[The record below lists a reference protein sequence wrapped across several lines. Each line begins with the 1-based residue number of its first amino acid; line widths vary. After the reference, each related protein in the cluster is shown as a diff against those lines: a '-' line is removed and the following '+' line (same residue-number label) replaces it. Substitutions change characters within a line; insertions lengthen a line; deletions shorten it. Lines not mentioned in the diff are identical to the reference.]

1 MIGEFKVITL
11 CGSARFKDE
20 FRKQEQILSLKGYI
34 VLSPIFFDD
43 EIQTKLERTKLEMLK
58 LMHYRRIDLSDEIL
72 VINKNGYIGES
83 TKKEIDYARNHNKKV
98 RFLENYQ

>member
-34 VLSPIFFDD
+34 VLSPIFFDE

-58 LMHYRRIDLSDEIL
+58 LMHYKRIELADEIL
-72 VINKNGYIGES
+72 VINKYGYIGDS
-83 TKKEIDYARNHNKKV
+83 TKKEIDFAKKLNKIIK
-98 RFLENYQ
+98 FIENK

>member
-43 EIQTKLERTKLEMLK
+43 KIQTKLEQTKLEMLK
-58 LMHYRRIDLSDEIL
+58 LMHYRRIDWSDEIL

-83 TKKEIDYARNHNKKV
+83 TKKEIDYARNHSKIVN
-98 RFLENYQ
+98 FIEN

>member
-34 VLSPIFFDD
+34 VLSPIFFDE

-58 LMHYRRIDLSDEIL
+58 LMHYKRIELADEIL
-72 VINKNGYIGES
+72 VINKYGYIGDS
-83 TKKEIDYARNHNKKV
+83 TKKEIDFAKKLNKIIK
-98 RFLENYQ
+98 FIKNK

>member
-43 EIQTKLERTKLEMLK
+43 ELKTKLERRKLDMLK
-58 LMHYRRIDLSDEIL
+58 LMHYKRIELADEIL
-72 VINKNGYIGES
+72 VINKYGYIGDS
-83 TKKEIDYARNHNKKV
+83 TKKEIDFAKKLNKIIK
-98 RFLENYQ
+98 FIKNK

>member
-20 FRKQEQILSLKGYI
+20 FRKQAQILSLKGYI
-34 VLSPIFFDD
+34 VLSPIFFDE

-83 TKKEIDYARNHNKKV
+83 TKKEIDYARNHSKIVN
-98 RFLENYQ
+98 FIEN

>member
-20 FRKQEQILSLKGYI
+20 FRKKEQILSLEGYM

-43 EIQTKLERTKLEMLK
+43 EIQTKLEHSTLEMLK

-83 TKKEIDYARNHNKKV
+83 TKKEIDYARNHSKIVN
-98 RFLENYQ
+98 FIEN

>member
-20 FRKQEQILSLKGYI
+20 FRKQEQILSLEGYI

-43 EIQTKLERTKLEMLK
+43 IKTKLERTKLEMLK

-83 TKKEIDYARNHNKKV
+83 TKKEIDYARNHSKIVN
-98 RFLENYQ
+98 FIEN

>member
-43 EIQTKLERTKLEMLK
+43 EKQIKLEHSTLEMLK

-83 TKKEIDYARNHNKKV
+83 TKKEIDYARNHSKIVN
-98 RFLENYQ
+98 FIEN